1 MSTAARRVGRW
12 NCPTGTSR
20 AHGDRRTAVSEDDA
34 ELVMLQALFI
44 LDTFLNTSRG
54 REFYSKTELM
64 NLALDMRAC
73 LKGAE

>member
-1 MSTAARRVGRW
+1 MSTAARRVGHW

-44 LDTFLNTSRG
+44 LDTFLNTSRD
-54 REFYSKTELM
+54 RENAGVPE
-64 NLALDMRAC
+64 RE
-73 LKGAE
+73 GGGVGG

>member
-1 MSTAARRVGRW
+1 M
-12 NCPTGTSR
+12 
-20 AHGDRRTAVSEDDA
+20 SEDDA

-73 LKGAE
+73 LSVKGAE